1 MEGGGGLTI
10 SKKKVVTNLFNKKNH
25 TSMRLIKALLSIKNI
40 KCVAYK
46 MSLSTY
52 QSDIQIRVLDEKSC
66 FLLPSNSSCCGYS
79 KESSH

>member
-1 MEGGGGLTI
+1 
-10 SKKKVVTNLFNKKNH
+10 
-25 TSMRLIKALLSIKNI
+25 MRLIKTLLSIKNI

-52 QSDIQIRVLDEKSC
+52 QPDIHIRVLDEKSC
-66 FLLPSNSSCCGYS
+66 FLLPSNNSCCGYS